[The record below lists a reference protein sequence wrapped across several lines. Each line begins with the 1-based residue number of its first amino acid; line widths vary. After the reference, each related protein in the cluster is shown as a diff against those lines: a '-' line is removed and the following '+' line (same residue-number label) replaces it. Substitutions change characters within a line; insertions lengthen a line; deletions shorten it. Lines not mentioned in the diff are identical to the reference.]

1 MRGETPESLA
11 RKKEARQWGERNVV
25 IAPPRRDTL
34 SSHLVELG
42 NYFTSTTTGQS
53 RGDDDGSQRSELR
66 RRFLTGWHGGVAY
79 NTLLAF
85 LILVVGIVNL
95 VLVVTRTRKFSGQLA
110 IYSGDCAT
118 ATRLN
123 IGIHVVINVFTVV
136 LLAGANYVFQV
147 LTSPTRREVSEAH
160 DRKRWLDIGVTSF
173 RNLVRVSRLRAALG
187 VVTLLVAIA
196 IQVM

>member
-42 NYFTSTTTGQS
+42 NYFTSTTGGPS
-53 RGDDDGSQRSELR
+53 RGDGGSQRSDLR
-66 RRFLTGWHGGVAY
+66 RHFTGWRGGVAY
-79 NTLLAF
+79 NTLLAL

-95 VLVVTRTRKFSGQLA
+95 VLVVTRTGKFSGQLA
-110 IYSGDCAT
+110 IYAGDCAT
-118 ATRLN
+118 ATRIN
-123 IGIHVVINVFTVV
+123 IGVHVVINVFTVV

-147 LTSPTRREVSEAH
+147 LTSPTRAEVSEAH
-160 DRKRWLDIGVTSF
+160 DRKRWLDIGVTSL
-173 RNLVRVSRLRAALG
+173 RNLVHVSRFRAALG
-187 VVTLLVAIA
+187 AVTLLVAIA